1 MEFGVA
7 RKSGIVQVVA
17 THTSGPDDT
26 TSLQLISA
34 GLLAYYQ
41 HLERAMRVFLTQSQI
56 DAIRASCVTTPL
68 PSQGQQ
74 QPPGISPS
82 Q

>member
-7 RKSGIVQVVA
+7 KKNGIMPVVA
-17 THTSGPDDT
+17 THTAGPDDT
-26 TSLQLISA
+26 TPLQMISA

-56 DAIRASCVTTPL
+56 DTIKADAARTAPE
-68 PSQGQQ
+68 P
-74 QPPGISPS
+74 
-82 Q
+82 